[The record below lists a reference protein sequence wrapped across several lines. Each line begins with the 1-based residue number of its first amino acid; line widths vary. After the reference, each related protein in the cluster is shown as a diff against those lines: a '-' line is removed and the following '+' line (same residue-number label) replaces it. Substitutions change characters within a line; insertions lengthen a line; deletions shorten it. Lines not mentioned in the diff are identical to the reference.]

1 MVEFKGSKDPRAGE
15 LERRVVLS
23 QYLTAVNSAGLYPP
37 QEEGLFSNSW
47 NGKFHLEMH
56 VWHEAHFAAWG
67 RADMLERSMPWY
79 LAQLPE
85 ARARA
90 RSHGLRGAW
99 WPKMVGP
106 EGRESPSTVNPFI
119 MWQQPHPIYLAEALY
134 LDQGDQKTLDAYKEM
149 VFDTADLLASWA
161 RFDRKAKRYVL
172 GPPIIPA
179 QETHP
184 PLTTFNPT
192 FELQYWRF
200 GLETAQ
206 TWRTRLGLRRN
217 PKWDDVLSKLSP
229 LPGKDGLYLAVES
242 QSDLWERT
250 RTPQCSKHAAGDC
263 PNRDHPSFVAAL
275 GLLDGTGVDAAAM
288 RRTLDAVVSDWDLRQ
303 TWGWD
308 WPMLAMTAWRL
319 GERDRAFDFLL
330 TDAKN
335 FQFGTSGMTPRLH
348 IAEDAAPHAAG
359 IDDAS
364 GYHRVAEAYFPSN
377 GSLLLAIALMANNP
391 GDPGDGR
398 WVIHAEGFRPLP

>member
-1 MVEFKGSKDPRAGE
+1 V
-15 LERRVVLS
+15 
-23 QYLTAVNSAGLYPP
+23 
-37 QEEGLFSNSW
+37 
-47 NGKFHLEMH
+47 
-56 VWHEAHFAAWG
+56 
-67 RADMLERSMPWY
+67 
-79 LAQLPE
+79 
-85 ARARA
+85 
-90 RSHGLRGAW
+90 
-99 WPKMVGP
+99 
-106 EGRESPSTVNPFI
+106 
-119 MWQQPHPIYLAEALY
+119 
-134 LDQGDQKTLDAYKEM
+134 

-161 RFDRKAKRYVL
+161 RYDRKTGRSVL
-172 GPPIIPA
+172 GPPLIPA

-206 TWRTRLGLRRN
+206 RWRSRLGMQRN
-217 PKWDDVLSKLSP
+217 PKWDEVLAKLSP
-229 LPGKDGLYLAVES
+229 LPVRDGLYLAAES
-242 QSDLWERT
+242 QPDLWDRT
-250 RTPQCSKHAAGDC
+250 RTPQCSQHAAGDC

-275 GLLDGTGVDAAAM
+275 GYLNGTGVDAAAM

-330 TDAKN
+330 TDARN

-348 IAEDAAPHAAG
+348 VADDTAPHAAG
-359 IDDAS
+359 VDDVP
-364 GYHRVAEAYFPSN
+364 GYRRVAETYFPSN

-391 GDPGDGR
+391 GVTDDR